1 MKFMVSALATTA
13 IVALTAGTVQA
24 QTVIQP
30 QVEPEGEDV
39 VEAVGVS
46 CGGIGASGQWI
57 GGDAAASDIST
68 SDGPLTLS
76 AQPIA
81 FDANVVSLFAVSEAG
96 EYRIEAQPVG
106 GGDSVIELYDE
117 AGSLII
123 TDDDSGGGW
132 ASRAETPLEPGNYCM
147 LTRGFAGGELSS
159 DIRVGRLEHETITNG
174 LTGGFF
180 GGGGG
185 SLFVGVDPCTNE
197 TAATPL
203 GSGPLDGDLANGGV
217 SAVNT
222 INGAPYYRFTLN
234 SPQTISVRAENPN
247 ADPYIYFFDGNGTL
261 IAENDDAQIGGSWS
275 LNSRLDFTTPL
286 EAGTYCIGMRA
297 LSNPDVPVTVSVVG
311 YSQADALA
319 ELYATGDAAPPMDGS
334 YPIVDLGELPARSV
348 RDAQI
353 TGTEASWFAM
363 DVPEAGA
370 LVINAVE
377 VTNSDPV
384 IILYNDLGQEIA
396 YNDDANGTLNSEI
409 VARVNAGRYLLAVRQ
424 YSENYTGIVRI
435 ATERYVPAQ

>member
-1 MKFMVSALATTA
+1 MKFTLSALATTA
-13 IVALTAGTVQA
+13 TLALTAGMAQA
-24 QTVIQP
+24 QDQT
-30 QVEPEGEDV
+30 
-39 VEAVGVS
+39 VS
-46 CGGIGASGQWI
+46 CGGIGVTGQWM
-57 GGDAAASDIST
+57 GGSPEASDIST
-68 SDGPLTLS
+68 AEGPLLQS
-76 AQPIA
+76 NVPIA
-81 FDANVVSLFAVSEAG
+81 FDANVISLFSVSEAG
-96 EYRIEAQPVG
+96 DVRLEAQPVG
-106 GGDSVIELYDE
+106 SGDSVIEIYDE
-117 AGSLII
+117 AGALVI
-123 TDDDSGGGW
+123 TDDDGGGGW
-132 ASRAETPLEPGNYCM
+132 ASRAETFLQPGSYCM
-147 LTRGFAGGELSS
+147 LTRGFAGGQLNS
-159 DIRVGRLEHETITNG
+159 DIQVSRLEQEAITAG

-203 GSGPLDGDLANGGV
+203 GTGPLDADLANGGV

-247 ADPYIYFFDGNGTL
+247 ADPYIYVFDGNGTL
-261 IAENDDAQIGGSWS
+261 IGENDDAQIGGTWS
-275 LNSRLDFTTPL
+275 LNSRLDFTQPL
-286 EAGTYCIGMRA
+286 QAGTYCIGMRA
-297 LSNPDVPVTVSVVG
+297 LSNPDIPVTVSVLA

-319 ELYATGDAAPPMDGS
+319 ELYATGEAAPPMDGS
-334 YPIVDLGELPARSV
+334 FPIVDLGVLPGRSV

-353 TGTEASWFAM
+353 SGTQATWFSM
-363 DVPEAGA
+363 EVPEAGA

-377 VTNSDPV
+377 VTDSDPL

-424 YSENYTGIVRI
+424 YSESYQGIIRI

>member
-13 IVALTAGTVQA
+13 ALALSAGMAQA
-24 QTVIQP
+24 Q
-30 QVEPEGEDV
+30 
-39 VEAVGVS
+39 AVS
-46 CGGIGASGQWI
+46 CGGVGATGQWI
-57 GGDAAASDIST
+57 GGDAETSDIST
-68 SDGPLTLS
+68 SEGPLTVT
-76 AQPIA
+76 AQPIP
-81 FDANVVSLFAVSEAG
+81 FDGNVVSLFAVSEQG

-106 GGDSVIELYDE
+106 DGDSVIELYDE
-117 AGSLII
+117 AGSLVI

-132 ASRAETPLEPGNYCM
+132 ASRAETALEPGNYCM
-147 LTRGFAGGELSS
+147 LTRGFAGGSLSS
-159 DIRVGRLEHETITNG
+159 DIRVGRLDHETITSG

-203 GSGPLDGDLANGGV
+203 GNGPLDAALADGGV

-234 SPQTISVRAENPN
+234 SPQTISVRAENPS

-261 IAENDDAQIGGSWS
+261 LAENDDAQVGGTWS
-275 LNSRLDFTTPL
+275 LNSRLDFTNALQP
-286 EAGTYCIGMRA
+286 GTYCIGMRA
-297 LSNPDVPVTVSVVG
+297 LSNPDVPVTLSVVA

-319 ELYATGDAAPPMDGS
+319 ELYATGDAAPPLDGS
-334 YPIVDLGELPARSV
+334 YPIVDLGVLPARSV

-353 TGTEASWFAM
+353 SGTEASWFAM

-424 YSENYTGIVRI
+424 YSENYTGIIRI

>member
-1 MKFMVSALATTA
+1 MKFTLSALATTA
-13 IVALTAGTVQA
+13 TLALTAGAAQA
-24 QTVIQP
+24 Q
-30 QVEPEGEDV
+30 
-39 VEAVGVS
+39 AVS
-46 CGGIGASGQWI
+46 CGGIGDAGVWI
-57 GGDAAASDIST
+57 GGNPTSSDIST
-68 SDGPLTLS
+68 SEGPLSLTN
-76 AQPIA
+76 QPIA
-81 FDANVVSLFAVSEAG
+81 ANGNVVSLFSVSTAG
-96 EYRIEAQPVG
+96 DYRIEAQPVG
-106 GGDSVIELYDE
+106 SGDSVIELYSED
-117 AGSLII
+117 GTLVI
-123 TDDDSGGGW
+123 TDDDSGGSW
-132 ASRAETPLEPGNYCM
+132 ASRAETALEPGNYCM
-147 LTRGFAGGELSS
+147 LTRGFAGGSLNS
-159 DIRVGRLEHETITNG
+159 DIRVGRIEHEAITTG

-180 GGGGG
+180 GDGGGG

-203 GSGPLDGDLANGGV
+203 GNGPLDGDLPNGGV

-234 SPQTISVRAENPN
+234 SPQPISIRAENPN
-247 ADPYIYFFDGNGTL
+247 ADPYIYVFDGDGNL
-261 IAENDDAQIGGSWS
+261 IGENDDAQIGGTWS
-275 LNSRLDFTTPL
+275 LNSRLDFTQPL
-286 EAGTYCIGMRA
+286 QPGTYCIGMRA
-297 LSNPDVPVTVSVVG
+297 LSNPDVPVTVSVVT

-319 ELYATGDAAPPMDGS
+319 ELYATGDAAPPLDGS
-334 YPIVDLGELPARSV
+334 YPIVDLGVLPARSV

-353 TGTEASWFAM
+353 SGGQATWFSM

-396 YNDDANGTLNSEI
+396 YNDDAGGSLNSEI

-424 YSENYTGIVRI
+424 YSDSYQGIIRI

>member
-1 MKFMVSALATTA
+1 MKFTLSALATTA
-13 IVALTAGTVQA
+13 TLALTAGMAQA
-24 QTVIQP
+24 Q
-30 QVEPEGEDV
+30 E
-39 VEAVGVS
+39 VS
-46 CGGIGASGQWI
+46 CGGIGVTGQWI
-57 GGDAAASDIST
+57 GGSAEASDIST
-68 SDGPLTLS
+68 SEGPLLQS
-76 AQPIA
+76 NVPIA
-81 FDANVVSLFAVSEAG
+81 FDANVISLFSVSEAG
-96 EYRIEAQPVG
+96 DVRLEAQPVG
-106 GGDSVIELYDE
+106 SGDSVIEIYDE
-117 AGSLII
+117 AGTLVI
-123 TDDDSGGGW
+123 TDDDGGGGW
-132 ASRAETPLEPGNYCM
+132 ASRAETVLQPGNYCM
-147 LTRGFAGGELSS
+147 LTRGFAGGQLSS
-159 DIRVGRLEHETITNG
+159 DIQISRLEHDAITSG

-203 GSGPLDGDLANGGV
+203 GTGPLDGDLANGGV

-247 ADPYIYFFDGNGTL
+247 ADPYIYVFDGNGTL
-261 IAENDDAQIGGSWS
+261 IGENDDAQIGGTWS
-275 LNSRLDFTTPL
+275 LNSRLDFTQPL
-286 EAGTYCIGMRA
+286 QAGTYCIGMRA
-297 LSNPDVPVTVSVVG
+297 LSNPDVPVTVSVLA

-319 ELYATGDAAPPMDGS
+319 ELYATGEAAPPMDGS
-334 YPIVDLGELPARSV
+334 FPIVDLGVLPGRSV

-353 TGTEASWFAM
+353 SGTQATWFSM

-377 VTNSDPV
+377 VTDSDPL

-396 YNDDANGTLNSEI
+396 YNDDSNGTLNSEI

-424 YSENYTGIVRI
+424 YSDGYQGIIRI